1 MVYNVFSEYFIFER
15 VELRYMKSS
24 DMIRELCKN
33 KNISIAELSRRIG
46 QTPQNFNKKLKRD
59 TITLD
64 EMVSIADT
72 LDVSYKQ
79 VFILEDGR
87 KIQIGNTEVQ
97 KHGQ

>member
-1 MVYNVFSEYFIFER
+1 
-15 VELRYMKSS
+15 MKSS

-87 KIQIGNTEVQ
+87 KIQIGNTEV
-97 KHGQ
+97 